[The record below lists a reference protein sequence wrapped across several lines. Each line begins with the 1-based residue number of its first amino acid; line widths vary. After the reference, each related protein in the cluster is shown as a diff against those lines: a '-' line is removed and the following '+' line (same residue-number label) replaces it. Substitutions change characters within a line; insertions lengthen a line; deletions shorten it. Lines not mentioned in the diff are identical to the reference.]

1 MLLSAKLTSTTLHQS
16 LSTQPNSL
24 VGDKKTY
31 QSMASP
37 ITSDITPR
45 PKWVLV
51 YDWNERVIWETL
63 LDRLGENASQVF
75 PIPSPSYILDIYG
88 LRIDLS
94 SHPGFEELHVIN
106 TPPGFCD
113 TGHRSYAASS
123 YRSPKTPRLTPF
135 SAWPQDSAS
144 NISSTSELG
153 SSDAKL
159 DVHRSNTQT
168 PSDTSESSPNILH
181 AISENITR
189 VYQSSTGGYHAV
201 FTIRWE
207 LDQYLET
214 ELDFDPVAPA
224 VKSLLEP
231 VLTITGTS
239 GAPYA
244 TTAIS
249 YLEWAWPDGGAPLLS
264 HLRDWAGN
272 EGTGRSSPLNWR
284 VSTSSNQ
291 SSSSGGGD

>member
-24 VGDKKTY
+24 VRYNRAY

-51 YDWNERVIWETL
+51 YDWNERVIWETP
-63 LDRLGENASQVF
+63 LDSLREKTSQVF

-94 SHPGFEELHVIN
+94 SHPDFEELHVIN
-106 TPPGFCD
+106 TPPGFSD

-123 YRSPKTPRLTPF
+123 YRSPETPSLTPF
-135 SAWPQDSAS
+135 SAWPQDSTS

-159 DVHRSNTQT
+159 DVHQSNTQT
-168 PSDTSESSPNILH
+168 PSDTSESSPNVLH
-181 AISENITR
+181 AISENIIR
-189 VYQSSTGGYHAV
+189 VYPSSTGWYHAA
-201 FTIRWE
+201 FTVRWE
-207 LDQYLET
+207 LDQYLKT
-214 ELDFDPVAPA
+214 ELDFDPEAPA
-224 VKSLLEP
+224 VKSLLAP

-249 YLEWAWPDGGAPLLS
+249 YLEWAWPGGGAPLLS

-272 EGTGRSSPLNWR
+272 EGTGKSSPLNRR
-284 VSTSSNQ
+284 VSTSSSQ
-291 SSSSGGGD
+291 FSSSGGGD